1 MRRWWPRLR
10 AGWTGKINRNS
21 SYPPSISSSS
31 AWGMWLPSSPAF
43 YSNED
48 YSDCQGKGT
57 FLLRHWRRRRWNS
70 LVNLW
75 RKNFRYSCKCILS
88 LNILSLATCSE
99 EECQT
104 SEKHAVDGIFSN
116 DTASP
121 DIPRKCKCHRIS
133 GCSGRTKLKMFP
145 IGNLWSRWHVY
156 SIGGSRGEEEL
167 HYLSPFHIKSS
178 IHHDWWVLSWQI
190 DVPIRGQL

>member
-21 SYPPSISSSS
+21 SYPPSIPSSS

-43 YSNED
+43 YSNKD

-133 GCSGRTKLKMFP
+133 GCSGRTKLKDVSNRKFVVSLTCLFHRGKPRWGGAALPLP
-145 IGNLWSRWHVY
+145 IPHGVLDTSRLV
-156 SIGGSRGEEEL
+156 
-167 HYLSPFHIKSS
+167 SPILAN
-178 IHHDWWVLSWQI
+178 WCAN
-190 DVPIRGQL
+190 